1 MMRKKQNKWDKI
13 FRFAVA
19 AATLLVYAAIAIILV
34 AIDVLSLPMTIIC
47 SVVAVLIV
55 YGIITY

>member
-1 MMRKKQNKWDKI
+1 MRKKQNKWDKI